1 MLSWK
6 IANLLW
12 IFSTAGRANKKL
24 CNVLGNQRVN
34 QTNKN
39 GDVIRQPYP
48 QEYSN
53 SI

>member
-24 CNVLGNQRVN
+24 FNVLGNQRVN